1 MVSPQETYDYDYMGR
16 RFVKKVYSKENDVWS
31 LAGEEH
37 FVYDGY
43 KQIAVY
49 AGASRTLV
57 RTYAWDAAGL
67 DTPLWATDSTGSC
80 FYVADANKNI
90 RMLFD
95 GNGTAVVEYDYDP
108 FGQVTATGSYASVNP
123 YRFSSEFHDD
133 GTGLVYYNYR
143 YYSPVLGRWI
153 SRDPINDLGSIIL
166 FAGDRKHNFEEEQ
179 NLFRFANNAPTVYID
194 RDGRIVIVLG
204 AVAITAS
211 EATAIAAAIA
221 AAACAGD
228 INCRAAVADA
238 INAVSEAVNTAIDR
252 ICRTR
257 CRIGF
262 HGPHHSFLMPRWGV
276 PPWKLCWQKHIQ
288 MNCWQ
293 EGIRRSNFL
302 EWRIQF
308 GPCYKYRNAIP
319 PVTH

>member
-1 MVSPQETYDYDYMGR
+1 MFSRIGD
-16 RFVKKVYSKENDVWS
+16 
-31 LAGEEH
+31 LL
-37 FVYDGY
+37 
-43 KQIAVY
+43 KQY
-49 AGASRTLV
+49 TKFKRT
-57 RTYAWDAAGL
+57 
-67 DTPLWATDSTGSC
+67 
-80 FYVADANKNI
+80 
-90 RMLFD
+90 
-95 GNGTAVVEYDYDP
+95 VE
-108 FGQVTATGSYASVNP
+108 V
-123 YRFSSEFHDD
+123 
-133 GTGLVYYNYR
+133 LC
-143 YYSPVLGRWI
+143 YSPVEIKGWRFFDVQTAGKVYYVEVIHKLKYSCFPGVRYCL
-153 SRDPINDLGSIIL
+153 S
-166 FAGDRKHNFEEEQ
+166 FAGF
-179 NLFRFANNAPTVYID
+179 PP
-194 RDGRIVIVLG
+194 
-204 AVAITAS
+204 
-211 EATAIAAAIA
+211 AIAAAIA